1 MKRFVSC
8 TAFWLFASLFLFNA
22 DGFSQGALD
31 VFCPAPA
38 VFGGPRNENEVTLRI
53 QQKIDYFRNCYGNHI
68 KKSDTLNFKVRVRF
82 VIKPAGNVD
91 SISVIQKGISNT
103 GFISCLKSILAQI
116 RFQPVTYAEGESV
129 VEQSFIFKII

>member
-1 MKRFVSC
+1 MKRFAGWSI
-8 TAFWLFASLFLFNA
+8 LLFLL
-22 DGFSQGALD
+22 GFFINDVSAQGTLD

-38 VFGGPRNENEVTLRI
+38 VFGGPRSEEEVSLRI

-68 KKSDTLNFKVRVRF
+68 KKNDTLNFKVRVRF

-91 SISVIQKGISNT
+91 SISVIQKGISNI

-116 RFQPVTYAEGESV
+116 RFQSVTYAEGESV